1 MEKITLDVT
10 EGVYANAKE
19 VRKSGRIPIVYYGK
33 GVDNHG
39 FSTDYQD
46 FRRAY
51 EKGGRST
58 IMYFKNEKG
67 EEFPILIQDIQY
79 DPMTDHMIHV
89 DVMAVDL
96 NKPIRTQIPIVL
108 TGASPAVKE
117 EGGILIQSKD
127 NVEVECLPNDLIH
140 QIEVDISPLVDFHT
154 SITVGDL
161 QIPDTIKVL
170 DAEDINV
177 ATVSAPRAIEEE
189 VVPEEGVAEG
199 EEGEVPAEGEEGA
212 KPEGEGEEG
221 GEKKEGEGGGGEEKK
236 E

>member
-19 VRKSGRIPIVYYGK
+19 ARKAGRIPMVYYGK
-33 GVDNHG
+33 GIDNHG
-39 FSTDYQD
+39 FSIDYQD

-51 EKGGRST
+51 GKGGRST
-58 IMYFKNEKG
+58 IMYVKNEKD
-67 EEFPILIQDIQY
+67 EEFPILVQDIQY

-108 TGASPAVKE
+108 TGAAPAVKE
-117 EGGILIQSKD
+117 EGGILVQSKD
-127 NVEVECLPNDLIH
+127 KVEVECLPNDLIH
-140 QIEVDISPLVDFHT
+140 QIEVDISLLVDFHT

-161 QIPDTIKVL
+161 QIPDAIKVL
-170 DAEDINV
+170 DAGDINV
-177 ATVSAPRAIEEE
+177 AKVSAPRVIEEE
-189 VVPEEGVAEG
+189 EVPKEEVAEG
-199 EEGEVPAEGEEGA
+199 EEGEAPAEGEEEA
-212 KPEGEGEEG
+212 KPEGEEG
-221 GEKKEGEGGGGEEKK
+221 GGKKEGEGGGEEKK